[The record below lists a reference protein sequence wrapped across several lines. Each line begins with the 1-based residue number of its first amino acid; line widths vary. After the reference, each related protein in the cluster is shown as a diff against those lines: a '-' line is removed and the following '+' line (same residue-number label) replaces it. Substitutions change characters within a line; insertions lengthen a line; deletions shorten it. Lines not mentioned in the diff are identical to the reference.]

1 AAGALIMMGASPQA
15 SQAER
20 PAVDN
25 TVSAQAQTLTDENA
39 LAEKGIDVLQRGPV
53 HEAYAQPTQKN
64 SEPGPVITKQPPKAI
79 EELPPEQKP
88 EGENVQWIKGYWAW
102 DTDKND
108 FVWVSGFW
116 RVPPSG
122 RHWVAG
128 YWTEVEGGWRW
139 VPGYW
144 ASDVQEETTY
154 LQEETTY

>member
-1 AAGALIMMGASPQA
+1 MRGIKAIQRPFKNRCIMIRQFVYRSAVAFAAGALIMMGASPQA

-108 FVWVSGFW
+108 F
-116 RVPPSG
+116 
-122 RHWVAG
+122 
-128 YWTEVEGGWRW
+128 
-139 VPGYW
+139 
-144 ASDVQEETTY
+144 
-154 LQEETTY
+154 